1 MTNQPNWLRAILL
14 ATAVL
19 SAPTAWSV
27 EPASKVAPPREAAVP
42 SAQEV
47 TLTHLQAE
55 IADLQALLVGQLPQ
69 NASLPALF
77 EIDLSAAQ
85 AVTQRIQSLQERL
98 SVEIDTAPAATSNA
112 EKKDTAPSKKASADQ
127 VQAKAP
133 VAQADHFVLLR
144 RERDR
149 LRLSFLQL
157 PAERRVALI

>member
-1 MTNQPNWLRAILL
+1 M
-14 ATAVL
+14 L
-19 SAPTAWSV
+19 SVPTAWGV
-27 EPASKVAPPREAAVP
+27 EPDSQNAPPREAAIP

-69 NASLPALF
+69 NNSLPALF
-77 EIDLSAAQ
+77 EIDLSDAQ

-98 SVEIDTAPAATSNA
+98 SVEIDAAPATTSSAN
-112 EKKDTAPSKKASADQ
+112 KKDTTPTQKTDAEQ
-127 VQAKAP
+127 VQAIAP

-157 PAERRVALI
+157 PKERRTALIEQD